1 MQTLKNFYGYLV
13 YYLCWISRSQW
24 LLTQIPVERLV
35 LPVQSTP
42 RISYDLER
50 RVYRASLRVQ
60 RLGIDLS
67 RREYHYYR
75 LIAEKYK
82 WPYIKELYE
91 D

>member
-1 MQTLKNFYGYLV
+1 
-13 YYLCWISRSQW
+13 
-24 LLTQIPVERLV
+24 
-35 LPVQSTP
+35 
-42 RISYDLER
+42 
-50 RVYRASLRVQ
+50 LRVQ

-75 LIAEKYK
+75 LIAEKYQ